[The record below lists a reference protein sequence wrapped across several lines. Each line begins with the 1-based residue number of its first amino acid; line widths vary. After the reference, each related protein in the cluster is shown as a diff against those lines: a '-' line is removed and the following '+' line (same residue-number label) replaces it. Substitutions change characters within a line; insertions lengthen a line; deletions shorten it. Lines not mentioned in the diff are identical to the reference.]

1 MGVQGGFVTSLPSL
15 TGGGGKDQ
23 TIPAFFLR
31 QQRQQQQH
39 PQQKQQET
47 IDKATNAD
55 ATSSA
60 MRPALS
66 RLSHQRTKP
75 VREQKWHGLAPW

>member
-15 TGGGGKDQ
+15 TGGGGGGGGEDQ

-75 VREQKWHGLAPW
+75 VREQK